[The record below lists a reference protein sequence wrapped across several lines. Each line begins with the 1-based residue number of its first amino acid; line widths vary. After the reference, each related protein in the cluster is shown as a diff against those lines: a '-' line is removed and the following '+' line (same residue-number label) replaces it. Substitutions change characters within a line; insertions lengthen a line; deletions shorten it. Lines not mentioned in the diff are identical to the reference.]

1 MLALSMSLH
10 NVFKS
15 RSLFVLHSQGQKEK
29 IHSLISLQS
38 FIFLLSLSLSRSLVG
53 RLCWFRR
60 WLLCLDRG
68 ADGSARF
75 VFAAEGLVGFDGAA
89 MDRRAFLVLPMER

>member
-1 MLALSMSLH
+1 MKLELVVH
-10 NVFKS
+10 
-15 RSLFVLHSQGQKEK
+15 GP
-29 IHSLISLQS
+29 LISLQS

-89 MDRRAFLVLPMER
+89 GGSSGFLGAADGELLSYHTLVIW